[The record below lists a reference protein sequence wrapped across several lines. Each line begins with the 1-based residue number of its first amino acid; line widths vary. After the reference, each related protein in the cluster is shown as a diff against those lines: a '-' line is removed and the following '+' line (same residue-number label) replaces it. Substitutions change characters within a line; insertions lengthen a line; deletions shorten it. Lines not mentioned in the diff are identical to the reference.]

1 MKNRKVLAAAVLS
14 AGLLLAPTVAQA
26 SYYVVTDGQQY
37 GSGQSNSTCTQLSN
51 GNVCVTGVN
60 SMEDLKSKL
69 SAYGI
74 DPNQFD
80 LGDVRISNGTAY
92 CKQSTSTTQPSTA
105 AAPTQ
110 PATTAAPKQ
119 PATTA
124 APKQPATT
132 AAPKQPAAT
141 AAPTQPSTTKAAAQS
156 TTAAQTTQPATTA
169 APTTQ
174 QGTTAAGSSNSS
186 YVSQVVTLVNEER
199 AKAGLAALTV
209 DSKAE
214 AAAAVRAKE
223 IMTSFSHTR
232 PNGSSFSTA
241 LKEQGA
247 SYSTAGENI
256 AWGQKTPQEVVTG
269 WMNSSGHRANILGA
283 NYTKIGCGFYQ
294 GSDGTCY
301 WSQLFIG

>member
-14 AGLLLAPTVAQA
+14 AGLLLAPAVAQA

-37 GSGQSNSTCTQLSN
+37 GSGQSGSTCTQLSN

-60 SMEDLKSKL
+60 SIEDLKSKL

-105 AAPTQ
+105 AAP
-110 PATTAAPKQ
+110 KQ

-132 AAPKQPAAT
+132 AAPTQPAAT

-199 AKAGLAALTV
+199 AKAGLGALTV
-209 DSKAE
+209 DTKAE

-301 WSQLFIG
+301 WSQLFMG

>member
-37 GSGQSNSTCTQLSN
+37 GSGQSGSTCTQLSN

-60 SMEDLKSKL
+60 SIEDLKSKL

-110 PATTAAPKQ
+110 PAP
-119 PATTA
+119 
-124 APKQPATT
+124 
-132 AAPKQPAAT
+132 T
-141 AAPTQPSTTKAAAQS
+141 AAPTQPTTTKAAAQS

-294 GSDGTCY
+294 GSNGTCY
-301 WSQLFIG
+301 WSQLFMG

>member
-14 AGLLLAPTVAQA
+14 AGLLLVPTAARA
-26 SYYVVTDGQQY
+26 SYYVVVDGQQY
-37 GSGQSNSTCTQLSN
+37 GSGQSSNTCTQLSN
-51 GNVCVTGVN
+51 GSVCVTGVN
-60 SMEDLKSKL
+60 SIEDLKSTL

-74 DPNQFD
+74 DPNQFN
-80 LGDVRISNGTAY
+80 LADVRITDGTAY
-92 CKQSTSTTQPSTA
+92 CKQNTSTTQPSTT

-110 PATTAAPKQ
+110 PATTVTP
-119 PATTA
+119 T
-124 APKQPATT
+124 
-132 AAPKQPAAT
+132 QPAAT
-141 AAPTQPSTTKAAAQS
+141 VAPTTQPSTTKSATQP
-156 TTAAQTTQPATTA
+156 TTAAQATQPATTV

-174 QGTTAAGSSNSS
+174 QGTTAAGSTNSS

-199 AKAGLAALTV
+199 AKQGLAALTV
-209 DSKAE
+209 DAKAE

-232 PNGSSFSTA
+232 PNGSSFGSA

-247 SYSTAGENI
+247 TYSTAGENI

-294 GSDGTCY
+294 SSDGTCY
-301 WSQLFIG
+301 WSQLFMG

>member
-119 PATTA
+119 PA
-124 APKQPATT
+124 
-132 AAPKQPAAT
+132 AT
-141 AAPTQPSTTKAAAQS
+141 AAPTQPSTTKAASQS

>member
-105 AAPTQ
+105 AAP
-110 PATTAAPKQ
+110 
-119 PATTA
+119 
-124 APKQPATT
+124 KQPATT

-141 AAPTQPSTTKAAAQS
+141 AAPTQPSTTKAASQS

>member
-119 PATTA
+119 PS
-124 APKQPATT
+124 
-132 AAPKQPAAT
+132 AT
-141 AAPTQPSTTKAAAQS
+141 AAPTQPSTTKAASQS

-301 WSQLFIG
+301 WSQLFMG